1 MLFKNFVQNPQ
12 DPNQLFSSEGEGGQ
26 RGKESRYGSRADG
39 KLEVSRLTGS

>member
-1 MLFKNFVQNPQ
+1 MLFKNFVQNPH
-12 DPNQLFSSEGEGGQ
+12 DPNQLFSSEGGGQ

>member
-1 MLFKNFVQNPQ
+1 MLFKTLK
-12 DPNQLFSSEGEGGQ
+12 DPQLFSSEGGGQ